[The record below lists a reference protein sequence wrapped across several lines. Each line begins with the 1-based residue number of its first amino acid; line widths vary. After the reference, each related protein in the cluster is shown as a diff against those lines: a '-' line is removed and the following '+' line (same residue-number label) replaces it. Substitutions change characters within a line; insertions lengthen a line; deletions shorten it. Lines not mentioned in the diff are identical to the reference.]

1 MCEISKL
8 KELKQQN
15 AKTLFFLL
23 HIEHSCVF
31 VSPSPNICIG
41 VYLISNLFSNLL
53 LLFCLIKHV
62 GLSFFIKS
70 LHLYFCDVSA
80 FVVFPQAFSSDP
92 YSGLGLKGPLKF
104 QPTPRFAG
112 VLELCPNHLVLHRF
126 AEFFADLPFLD
137 PQASAAFVL
146 EKKPM
151 FQNKVKRDGNFGILG
166 DERLTRFRLYR

>member
-1 MCEISKL
+1 MQNIQTERAETAKCKNTIFPSAHRAFTCLRFSLSKYLYWSLFNIESFL
-8 KELKQQN
+8 K
-15 AKTLFFLL
+15 
-23 HIEHSCVF
+23 
-31 VSPSPNICIG
+31 PS
-41 VYLISNLFSNLL
+41 VA
-53 LLFCLIKHV
+53 FCLIKHV

-92 YSGLGLKGPLKF
+92 YSGLGLKGPLKL